1 MSTIKIKTMNAMEYN
16 NRERLKRIED
26 TPASEMSIRDR
37 MSVDILAAMVAATT
51 GSYALME
58 EDLDA
63 AIALAERLIEKLNR
77 NR

>member
-1 MSTIKIKTMNAMEYN
+1 MNAMEYN

-37 MSVDILAAMVAATT
+37 MAVDILAAMISNRESIE
-51 GSYALME
+51 G
-58 EDLDA
+58 DLDA
-63 AIALAERLIEKLNR
+63 AIAIAERLIEKLNS

>member
-1 MSTIKIKTMNAMEYN
+1 MNAMEYN

-26 TPASEMSIRDR
+26 APSSEMSIRDR
-37 MSVDILAAMVAATT
+37 MAVDILAAMVTATT

-63 AIALAERLIEKLNR
+63 AIALAEKLIEKLNR

>member
-1 MSTIKIKTMNAMEYN
+1 MEYN

-37 MSVDILAAMVAATT
+37 MAVDILAAMVAATT

>member
-1 MSTIKIKTMNAMEYN
+1 MNAMEYN

-26 TPASEMSIRDR
+26 APSSEMSIRDR
-37 MSVDILAAMVAATT
+37 MAVDILAAMVAATT

>member
-1 MSTIKIKTMNAMEYN
+1 MNAMEYN

-26 TPASEMSIRDR
+26 APSSEMSIRDR
-37 MSVDILAAMVAATT
+37 MAVDILAAMVTATT

>member
-1 MSTIKIKTMNAMEYN
+1 MNAMEYN

-37 MSVDILAAMVAATT
+37 MAVDILAAMVAATT

>member
-1 MSTIKIKTMNAMEYN
+1 MEYN

-26 TPASEMSIRDR
+26 SPSSEMSIRDR

>member
-1 MSTIKIKTMNAMEYN
+1 MNAMEYN

>member
-1 MSTIKIKTMNAMEYN
+1 MNAMEYN

-26 TPASEMSIRDR
+26 KPASEMSIRDR

-63 AIALAERLIEKLNR
+63 AIALAEKLIEKLNR